1 MDILVTKRL
10 TLRPPLEV
18 DIDDIAEF
26 IGNKNVSRMLHRVPY
41 PYFKKDAEDW
51 IGHVS
56 KNVDAGLDMAFTIH
70 RERLI
75 GVMTLE
81 GFDGVP
87 QLGYWLAEPYWGKGF
102 ATEAGAAV
110 LEHAFKTRDIER
122 VVSGV
127 FKDNPASLHVQKK
140 LGFRLAG
147 NGSLWSPARGEMV
160 EDFKTELTR
169 RDFVAAGHA
178 LQVFPSPLRGG
189 ARGGGGEEDV
199 QGEEKNS
206 GHVLQAQHFPHH
218 PTPDLPGRATGL
230 ARLRPPQ
237 GGGETL
243 SRGAQT

>member
-26 IGNKNVSRMLHRVPY
+26 IGNRNVSRMLARVPH
-41 PYFKKDAEDW
+41 PYFPNDAQDW
-51 IGHVS
+51 IERVS
-56 KNVDAGLDMAFTIH
+56 KNIDAGLNMAFTIH

-75 GVMTLE
+75 GVVSLE

-87 QLGYWLAEPYWGKGF
+87 EFGYWLAEPWWGKGF

-110 LEHAFKTRDIER
+110 LAHAFKTRDVER

-140 LGFRLAG
+140 LGFKLTG
-147 NGSLWSPARGEMV
+147 NGSLWSSARGEMV

-169 RDFVAAGHA
+169 RDFVAAGYD
-178 LQVFPSPLRGG
+178 GG
-189 ARGGGGEEDV
+189 KGITKISTLSA
-199 QGEEKNS
+199 
-206 GHVLQAQHFPHH
+206 APH
-218 PTPDLPGRATGL
+218 PTLRATFS
-230 ARLRPPQ
+230 P
-237 GGGETL
+237 
-243 SRGAQT
+243 